1 MGIVKD
7 DMTVDLLPFVLETT
21 LPSAQIAARTAEI
34 HSAVLSSSH
43 YLDGANFNRIHP
55 ADLELLFN
63 AYDQLFFSGGVRRM
77 LGAAPLRFGLSKR
90 MTSAGGKT
98 SRYTQ
103 RQTHAR
109 RYEISVSTTILFG
122 CFQEDDHR
130 PIISSGI
137 VCRNRLEAL
146 QRVMEHELVHLM
158 EMLLWEK
165 SSCSQPRFHGLTR
178 RFFAHTENKHQL
190 ITPRERAQ
198 VKFGI
203 RPGVKVRF
211 RFDGVTHTGFVN
223 RVSRRATVLVE
234 DSRGQRYTNGKHY
247 LKYYIPIPSLEPVE

>member
-1 MGIVKD
+1 M
-7 DMTVDLLPFVLETT
+7 DLLPYVKETT
-21 LPSAQIAARTAEI
+21 LTPALIAARTAEI
-34 HSAVLSSSH
+34 HAAVLRESR
-43 YLDGANFNRIHP
+43 YLDGPNFNRIHP

-63 AYDQLFFSGGVRRM
+63 EYDQRFFAGGVRSV
-77 LGAAPLRFGLSKR
+77 LGASPLRFGLSKR

-103 RQTHAR
+103 RQTNQR
-109 RYEISVSTTILFG
+109 RFEISVSTTILFA
-122 CFQEDDHR
+122 CFQADDHR

-137 VCRNRLEAL
+137 VCRDRLEAL

-165 SSCSQPRFHGLTR
+165 SSCSRPRFHGLTR

-211 RFDGVTHTGFVN
+211 RFDGVEHTGFVN

-247 LKYYIPIPSLEPVE
+247 LKYYIPIPHLQPID